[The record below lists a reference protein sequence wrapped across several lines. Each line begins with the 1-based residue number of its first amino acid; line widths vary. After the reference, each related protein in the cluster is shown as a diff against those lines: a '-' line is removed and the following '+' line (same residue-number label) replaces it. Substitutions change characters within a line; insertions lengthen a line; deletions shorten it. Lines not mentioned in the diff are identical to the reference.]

1 MARPGLVLLL
11 LLSPLSLQP
20 SSLSQLDNTEG
31 KATLSGLILSALER
45 ATTFLEERLPE
56 INLDGVVGF
65 QVLEV
70 QLRGAQEAWALDPLL
85 QPLSLRAGHLADKVA
100 PLLHSSIAYLN
111 LSDPEYLR
119 EFQPSLQPGFWKLPR
134 TWTQTNASL
143 VYPWPKLQ
151 DSFSED
157 SSDSCLV
164 LLLGTGWVGLE
175 QGQGSPMQGLGRN
188 GQQVFSTLQR
198 RVWARPQLGCQGA
211 VLQNTSSQPCGLSDF
226 CRTLMTKPG
235 CSGYYLSH
243 QLLFFLWARMKGCT
257 KGLFSQSQHYISI
270 FCANMMDLNQRAE
283 AIRYAYPIQDLF
295 MENIMFC
302 GIGGFSDF
310 YKRRWLE
317 AILSWQKPQEGCF
330 GVPAAGDEVRHAD
343 RLYQQH
349 ALRRVKRREKQ
360 FTDGCSSHSTATAVA
375 ALGGFLYILADQPLV
390 HGERHPST
398 LSQGSMTAAPLD
410 LLP

>member
-1 MARPGLVLLL
+1 MTRKSVMARPGLVLLL

-31 KATLSGLILSALER
+31 KATLGGLILSALER
-45 ATTFLEERLPE
+45 ATTFLEARLPE

-65 QVLEV
+65 QALEV
-70 QLRGAQEAWALDPLL
+70 QLRGAQETWASDPLL
-85 QPLSLRAGHLADKVA
+85 QPLSLRAGHLADKLA
-100 PLLHSSIAYLN
+100 PLLHRSITYLKI
-111 LSDPEYLR
+111 SDPEYLR
-119 EFQPSLQPGFWKLPR
+119 EFQPSLQPGFWKLPH
-134 TWTQTNASL
+134 TWTHTNASL
-143 VYPWPKLQ
+143 VYRWPELQ

-164 LLLGTGWVGLE
+164 LLLGTG
-175 QGQGSPMQGLGRN
+175 
-188 GQQVFSTLQR
+188 
-198 RVWARPQLGCQGA
+198 
-211 VLQNTSSQPCGLSDF
+211 NTSSQPCGLSDF

-235 CSGYYLSH
+235 CSGYCLSH

-257 KGLFSQSQHYISI
+257 KGLFSRSQHYISV

-283 AIRYAYPIQDLF
+283 TIRYAYPIQDLF

-310 YKRRWLE
+310 YKLQWLE
-317 AILSWQKPQEGCF
+317 AILNWQRPQEGCF

-343 RLYQQH
+343 PLYQQH

-360 FTDGCSSHSTATAVA
+360 FTDGCSSHRTATAVA
-375 ALGGFLYILADQPLV
+375 ALGGFLYFLAHQPLLYTV
-390 HGERHPST
+390 RQPST
-398 LSQGSMTAAPLD
+398 PSHGSMTAAPLD

>member
-1 MARPGLVLLL
+1 MMENLGPEG
-11 LLSPLSLQP
+11 QP

-119 EFQPSLQPGFWKLPR
+119 AAFPPARVPAQPAARVLEATPHLDADQRLPSLPLAQAAGLLLRGQQRLMPGAAVGNRPPRKNTYTWNLCRREGWITNWADRLGLEHHPQQPGMASPR
-134 TWTQTNASL
+134 
-143 VYPWPKLQ
+143 
-151 DSFSED
+151 
-157 SSDSCLV
+157 
-164 LLLGTGWVGLE
+164 
-175 QGQGSPMQGLGRN
+175 
-188 GQQVFSTLQR
+188 
-198 RVWARPQLGCQGA
+198 
-211 VLQNTSSQPCGLSDF
+211 NTSSQPCGLSDF

>member
-1 MARPGLVLLL
+1 MGRGRVEAPGRELPVLQDVISMTKKSVMARPGLVLLL

-119 EFQPSLQPGFWKLPR
+119 AAFPPARVPAQPAARVLEATPHLDADQRLPSLPLAQAAG
-134 TWTQTNASL
+134 
-143 VYPWPKLQ
+143 
-151 DSFSED
+151 
-157 SSDSCLV
+157 
-164 LLLGTGWVGLE
+164 LLL
-175 QGQGSPMQGLGRN
+175 R
-188 GQQVFSTLQR
+188 GQQRLM
-198 RVWARPQLGCQGA
+198 PGA
-211 VLQNTSSQPCGLSDF
+211 AVGN
-226 CRTLMTKPG
+226 R
-235 CSGYYLSH
+235 
-243 QLLFFLWARMKGCT
+243 KGCT

>member
-1 MARPGLVLLL
+1 MGRGRVEAPGRELPVLQDVISMTKKSVMARPGLVLLL

-119 EFQPSLQPGFWKLPR
+119 AAFPPARVPAQPAARVLEATPHLDADQRLPSLPLAQAAGLLLRGQQRLMPGAAVGNREHQQPALWAVRL
-134 TWTQTNASL
+134 
-143 VYPWPKLQ
+143 LQ
-151 DSFSED
+151 DPHD
-157 SSDSCLV
+157 QAW
-164 LLLGTGWVGLE
+164 LLRLLPIPPAAFLPLG
-175 QGQGSPMQGLGRN
+175 
-188 GQQVFSTLQR
+188 
-198 RVWARPQLGCQGA
+198 
-211 VLQNTSSQPCGLSDF
+211 QN
-226 CRTLMTKPG
+226 
-235 CSGYYLSH
+235 
-243 QLLFFLWARMKGCT
+243 GCT